1 MRLTAADLKELKVI
15 EEIICEPEVY
25 REDTMVMCSVNWKRR
40 WNISLNNMEAF
51 QKNN

>member
-25 REDTMVMCSVNWKRR
+25 RKIRWFLCSVNWKRR